1 MVKNTFFVLFFSLLM
16 MIFFNQKAYS
26 FDNNLSFQMNHYG
39 INNNSLFGDFNI
51 EPLQKKID
59 YQFNIF
65 EKLNNRIIFN
75 SNLSL
80 LVQKDAECQF
90 DYYLNKAYFTYYCND
105 VTIIELGKN
114 NLNFGNSLTED
125 ILNYHQNIGYTRSK
139 SAYWMVNAK
148 KYFDNLGMM
157 LLYIPSYQGVLS
169 SEWVNAIDE
178 SQTYLMLSYNSFK
191 SDIRALYKVN
201 KEDPFIAVSLSRAF
215 EKLSDTIF
223 YLDTKI
229 IAYDTKYSLDKT
241 NYSEI
246 EYYYIKEIAN
256 VKDYFNPFLVGINWQ
271 MFSIADCRLEYVRS
285 DYSLSKEEQK
295 VFWES
300 LASKQLIY
308 RDFDKKNLIST
319 NYLNFNTT
327 FLQVFSKTDMIF
339 NLKYNLDD
347 HSAMTRLVFT
357 INLDSYSIDL
367 NTAKTFAPS
376 NKSEF
381 GSYPVK
387 SEFSVSLSRF
397 F

>member
-1 MVKNTFFVLFFSLLM
+1 MVKNTFFVLFFSLLV
-16 MIFFNQKAYS
+16 MILFNQRAYS
-26 FDNNLSFQMNHYG
+26 FDHTLSFQITHYG
-39 INNNSLFGDFNI
+39 INNNSLFGDFKI

-65 EKLNNRIIFN
+65 EKLNNSVIFN
-75 SNLSL
+75 SNLGL
-80 LVQKDAECQF
+80 LVQKDKECKF
-90 DYYLNKAYFTYYCND
+90 DYYLNKAYFTCYFND
-105 VTIIELGKN
+105 ATIIELGKN

-125 ILNYHQNIGYTRSK
+125 ILHYHQNIGYTRSK
-139 SAYWMVNAK
+139 SAYWMVNTK

-178 SQTYLMLSYNSFK
+178 SQTYLMLSYNLFK

-215 EKLSDTIF
+215 EKLANTIF

-229 IAYDTKYSLDKT
+229 IAYDTKYCLGKT
-241 NYSEI
+241 NYSGI
-246 EYYYIKEIAN
+246 DYYIKEIAN
-256 VKDYFNPFLVGINWQ
+256 VKDYFNPLLLGINWQ

-285 DYSLSKEEQK
+285 DYSLSREEQK
-295 VFWES
+295 VFWEN

-319 NYLNFNTT
+319 NYLNFNTA

-347 HSAMTRLVFT
+347 HSATTRLVLT

-387 SEFSVSLSRF
+387 SEFSVSLNRF